1 MAVIVFL
8 FLKFPNESDYWVT
21 GNSQTYEKLAD
32 LIWKDVQSRE
42 KVSTNVAENFYQV
55 FVMTPHDDYKNSFL
69 IWYFLEKKYLQ
80 KLIKISN
87 SNQDFVPLADTKVV
101 YLVCDLR
108 SAADFYTP
116 CLEQYSKKDPSK
128 KYEGLLKQMGKDYA
142 LHVFM

>member
-1 MAVIVFL
+1 MAIIVFL
-8 FLKFPNESDYWVT
+8 FLKIPDESIYWVT
-21 GNSQTYEKLAD
+21 GNSLTYEKLAD
-32 LIWKDVQSRE
+32 SIWEDAQARGKAS
-42 KVSTNVAENFYQV
+42 SNVAENFYQV

-69 IWYFLEKKYLQ
+69 IWYFLEKKYRQ

-87 SNQDFVPLADTKVV
+87 TNMDFVPLADTRVV
-101 YLVCDLR
+101 YLICDLR

-116 CLEQYSKKDPSK
+116 CLEKYAKKNPSK